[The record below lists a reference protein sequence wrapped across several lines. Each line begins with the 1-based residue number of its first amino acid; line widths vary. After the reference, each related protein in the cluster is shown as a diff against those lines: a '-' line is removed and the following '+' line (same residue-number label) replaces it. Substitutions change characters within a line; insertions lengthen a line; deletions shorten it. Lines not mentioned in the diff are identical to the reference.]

1 MTSLILSTAA
11 RYLLPLLLLFSF
23 FILIRGHNEPGGGF
37 IGGLI
42 AAAAFALNAI
52 AFDARS
58 TRRTLRIDPRML
70 IPAGLSIALV
80 SGIIA
85 AFFWRQ
91 AFMTG
96 KWFSVFVPGLEQLDI
111 GTPLLFDCGVYL
123 LVLGVTLTM
132 ILTLTE
138 E

>member
-11 RYLLPLLLLFSF
+11 RYLLPLLLLFSL

-37 IGGLI
+37 IGGLV

-58 TRRTLRIDPRML
+58 TRRTLRVDPRTL

-80 SGIIA
+80 SGIISL
-85 AFFWRQ
+85 FYGEP
-91 AFMTG
+91 FMTG
-96 KWFSVFVPGLEQLDI
+96 KWFSVFVPGLEQVDI

-123 LVLGVTLTM
+123 LVLGVVLTM
-132 ILTLTE
+132 ILTLAE
-138 E
+138 EK

>member
-11 RYLLPLLLLFSF
+11 RYLLPLLLLFSL

-42 AAAAFALNAI
+42 AAAAFSLNVI

-58 TRRTLRIDPRML
+58 TRRTLRVDPRML

-80 SGIIA
+80 SGIVSL
-85 AFFWRQ
+85 FYGEP
-91 AFMTG
+91 FMTG
-96 KWFSVFVPGLEQLDI
+96 KWFSVFIPGLEKLDI
-111 GTPLLFDCGVYL
+111 GTPLVFDCGVYL
-123 LVLGVTLTM
+123 LVLGVVLTM
-132 ILTLTE
+132 ILTLAE

>member
-11 RYLLPLLLLFSF
+11 RYLLPLLVLFSV
-23 FILIRGHNEPGGGF
+23 FILLRGHNEPGGGF

-42 AAAAFALNAI
+42 GAAAFALNAI

-70 IPAGLSIALV
+70 IPTGLGIALV
-80 SGIIA
+80 STMVPLLY
-85 AFFWRQ
+85 RE

-96 KWFSVFVPGLEQLDI
+96 KWLTVYVPGLEEIDI

-123 LVLGVTLTM
+123 LVLGVALTM
-132 ILTLTE
+132 ILTLAE

>member
-11 RYLLPLLLLFSF
+11 RYLLPLLLLFSVF
-23 FILIRGHNEPGGGF
+23 TLIRGHNEPGGGF
-37 IGGLI
+37 IGGLV

-80 SGIIA
+80 SGIIPL
-85 AFFWRQ
+85 FSGDS
-91 AFMTG
+91 FMTG
-96 KWFSVFVPGLEQLDI
+96 KWFSIFVPGLEQLEI

-123 LVLGVTLTM
+123 LVLGVALTM

>member
-11 RYLLPLLLLFSF
+11 RYLLPLLLLFSL

-37 IGGLI
+37 IGGLV
-42 AAAAFALNAI
+42 AAAAFALNAV

-58 TRRTLRIDPRML
+58 TRRTLRIDPRIL
-70 IPAGLSIALV
+70 IPTGLSIALV
-80 SGIIA
+80 SGIFPLLYA
-85 AFFWRQ
+85 DN
-91 AFMTG
+91 FMTG
-96 KWFSVFVPGLEQLDI
+96 KWFSIFVPGLEQLDI

-123 LVLGVTLTM
+123 LVLGVALTM
-132 ILTLTE
+132 ILTLAE

>member
-11 RYLLPLLLLFSF
+11 RYLLPLLLLFSL

-37 IGGLI
+37 IGGLV

-52 AFDARS
+52 ALDARS

-70 IPAGLSIALV
+70 IPAGLSIALA
-80 SGIIA
+80 SGIIPL
-85 AFFWRQ
+85 FSGDS
-91 AFMTG
+91 FMTG
-96 KWFSVFVPGLEQLDI
+96 KWFSIFVPGLEQLDI

-123 LVLGVTLTM
+123 LVFGVALTM

>member
-11 RYLLPLLLLFSF
+11 RYLLPLLLLFSL
-23 FILIRGHNEPGGGF
+23 FILVRGHNEPGGGF

-42 AAAAFALNAI
+42 GAAAFALNAI
-52 AFDARS
+52 AFDAHS

-70 IPAGLSIALV
+70 IPTGLGIALV
-80 SGIIA
+80 SSMVPLLY
-85 AFFWRQ
+85 RE

-96 KWFSVFVPGLEQLDI
+96 KWLTVYVPGLEEIDI

-123 LVLGVTLTM
+123 LVLGVVLTM
-132 ILTLTE
+132 ILTLAE

>member
-11 RYLLPLLLLFSF
+11 RYLLPLLLIFSL
-23 FILIRGHNEPGGGF
+23 FILLRGHNEPGGGF

-42 AAAAFALNAI
+42 AAAAFALNAF
-52 AFDARS
+52 AFDVRT
-58 TRRTLRIDPRML
+58 TRRILRVDPRML
-70 IPAGLSIALV
+70 IPIGLIIAWGSAIVPLV
-80 SGIIA
+80 SGKP
-85 AFFWRQ
+85 FL
-91 AFMTG
+91 TG
-96 KWFSVFVPGLEQLDI
+96 QWFKLYVPGLEALDI

-132 ILTLTE
+132 ILTLAE

>member
-11 RYLLPLLLLFSF
+11 RYLLPLLVLFSL

-37 IGGLI
+37 IGGLV

-58 TRRTLRIDPRML
+58 TRRTLRVDPRML

-80 SGIIA
+80 SGIVSLLYGDP
-85 AFFWRQ
+85 
-91 AFMTG
+91 FMTG
-96 KWFSVFVPGLEQLDI
+96 KWFTVFIPGLEQVDI
-111 GTPLLFDCGVYL
+111 GTPLVFDCGVYL
-123 LVLGVTLTM
+123 LVLGVALTM

>member
-11 RYLLPLLLLFSF
+11 RYLLPLLLLFSL

-37 IGGLI
+37 IGGLV
-42 AAAAFALNAI
+42 AAAAFALNAV

-58 TRRTLRIDPRML
+58 TRRTLRIDPRVL
-70 IPAGLSIALV
+70 IPTGLSIALV
-80 SGIIA
+80 SGIVPLLYA
-85 AFFWRQ
+85 DN
-91 AFMTG
+91 FMTG
-96 KWFSVFVPGLEQLDI
+96 KWFSIFVPGLEQLDI

-123 LVLGVTLTM
+123 LVLGVALTM
-132 ILTLTE
+132 ILTLAE

>member
-85 AFFWRQ
+85 LFSGDR
-91 AFMTG
+91 FMTG

>member
-11 RYLLPLLLLFSF
+11 RYLLPLLLLFSV

-37 IGGLI
+37 IGGLV

-80 SGIIA
+80 SGIIPL
-85 AFFWRQ
+85 FSGDS
-91 AFMTG
+91 FMTG
-96 KWFSVFVPGLEQLDI
+96 KWFSIFVPGLEQLEI

-123 LVLGVTLTM
+123 LVLGVALTM

>member
-11 RYLLPLLLLFSF
+11 RYLLPLLLLFSL

-37 IGGLI
+37 IGGLV

-58 TRRTLRIDPRML
+58 TRRTLRVDPRML
-70 IPAGLSIALV
+70 IPAGLSIALA
-80 SGIIA
+80 SGIIPL
-85 AFFWRQ
+85 FSGDS
-91 AFMTG
+91 FMTG
-96 KWFSVFVPGLEQLDI
+96 KWFSIFVPGLEQLDI
-111 GTPLLFDCGVYL
+111 GTPLVFDCGVYL
-123 LVLGVTLTM
+123 LVLGVALTM

>member
-37 IGGLI
+37 IGGLV

-80 SGIIA
+80 SGIIPL
-85 AFFWRQ
+85 FYGDR
-91 AFMTG
+91 FMTG

-123 LVLGVTLTM
+123 LVLGVALTM

>member
-11 RYLLPLLLLFSF
+11 RYLLPLLLLFSV
-23 FILIRGHNEPGGGF
+23 FILLRGHNEPGGGF

-52 AFDARS
+52 AFDVGTA
-58 TRRTLRIDPRML
+58 RRTLRIDPRLL
-70 IPAGLSIALV
+70 IPTGLLV
-80 SGIIA
+80 AMGSGIIPLA
-85 AFFWRQ
+85 SGKPFL
-91 AFMTG
+91 TG
-96 KWFSVFVPGLEQLDI
+96 QWLKIYVPGINEI
-111 GTPLLFDCGVYL
+111 EVGTPLLFDCGVYL

-132 ILTLTE
+132 ILTLAE

>member
-11 RYLLPLLLLFSF
+11 RYLLPLLVLFSL

-52 AFDARS
+52 ALDVRS

-70 IPAGLSIALV
+70 IPIGLLIALV
-80 SGIIA
+80 SGIIPLLYGES
-85 AFFWRQ
+85 
-91 AFMTG
+91 FMTG
-96 KWFSVFVPGLEQLDI
+96 KWFSVFVPGLEELDI

-123 LVLGVTLTM
+123 LVLGVSLTM
-132 ILTLTE
+132 ILTLAE

>member
-11 RYLLPLLLLFSF
+11 RYLLPLLLLFSL
-23 FILIRGHNEPGGGF
+23 FILVRGHNEPGGGF

-42 AAAAFALNAI
+42 AAAAFSLNAI

-58 TRRTLRIDPRML
+58 TRRTLRVDPRML
-70 IPAGLSIALV
+70 ISVGLSVALV
-80 SGIIA
+80 SGIISLLY
-85 AFFWRQ
+85 REP
-91 AFMTG
+91 FMTG
-96 KWFSVFVPGLEQLDI
+96 TWFSIFIPGLEQLDF

-123 LVLGVTLTM
+123 LVVGVALTM
-132 ILTLTE
+132 ILTLAE

>member
-23 FILIRGHNEPGGGF
+23 FILLRGHNEPGGGF
-37 IGGLI
+37 IGGLV

-80 SGIIA
+80 SAIIPV
-85 AFFWRQ
+85 FYGDS
-91 AFMTG
+91 FMTG

-123 LVLGVTLTM
+123 LVLGVALTM

>member
-11 RYLLPLLLLFSF
+11 RYLLPLLVVFSL

-37 IGGLI
+37 IGGLV
-42 AAAAFALNAI
+42 AAAAFALNAV

-70 IPAGLSIALV
+70 IPAGISIALL
-80 SGIIA
+80 SGIISL
-85 AFFWRQ
+85 FLGEP
-91 AFMTG
+91 FMTG
-96 KWFSVFVPGLEQLDI
+96 KWLTVSVPGLEQLDI
-111 GTPLLFDCGVYL
+111 GTPLVFDCGVYL
-123 LVLGVTLTM
+123 LVLGVALTM
-132 ILTLTE
+132 ILTLAE